1 MSNQVE
7 DYNEPNLMSLQDFDD
22 GVDLSLY
29 DFERDHLTVPV
40 DAANKR
46 KLAYRHRYI
55 ADLYSNVKK
64 KGKKKKKTFYGQ
76 TL

>member
-22 GVDLSLY
+22 GVDLSIY
-29 DFERDHLTVPV
+29 DFEADHLTVPV

-55 ADLYSNVKK
+55 ADLYSKVRKNLLW
-64 KGKKKKKTFYGQ
+64 TNFLNCLLMY
-76 TL
+76 